1 MANERLRA
9 SMVVRRYAPERL
21 AAVLAVDPKTVQ
33 RWIAGRTPHPRH
45 RWAVADV
52 LEEDEHYLWPPE
64 QSGGLAASPEV
75 ELVAA
80 QAHRADVPTDRWWSC
95 SWEHGSASIFSATPC
110 SSCGSSTR
118 SFPSSCS
125 ARRRRAARYVSL
137 ADPNSPEAC
146 ERDAEEGL
154 AGGLQ
159 ARIRT
164 ARLYLR
170 CIDAAP
176 GVALHFHRTPM
187 YNSIFRCDENMFVT
201 PHLYGVPGYTAPLL
215 HLRRKG
221 GQGMFDGFAAHFEAI
236 WSTSRPAPVL
246 APAAGPSADVAARG

>member
-1 MANERLRA
+1 M
-9 SMVVRRYAPERL
+9 
-21 AAVLAVDPKTVQ
+21 
-33 RWIAGRTPHPRH
+33 
-45 RWAVADV
+45 
-52 LEEDEHYLWPPE
+52 
-64 QSGGLAASPEV
+64 
-75 ELVAA
+75 
-80 QAHRADVPTDRWWSC
+80 PTDRWWELFVGARERIDLLGYAMLFL
-95 SWEHGSASIFSATPC
+95 WEQHPQL
-110 SSCGSSTR
+110 
-118 SFPSSCS
+118 PELLQ
-125 ARRRRAARYVSL
+125 RRAAEGAQVRIAL

-246 APAAGPSADVAARG
+246 GPAAGPSADVTARG